1 MDPVFTIPY
10 PEYAV
15 ASQLSRHLPASEGYA
30 IFIPASR
37 QQKGVD
43 LLVTHREESVT
54 RAMSIQVK
62 SSRTYS
68 GKSPTSH
75 KRKLFRYYTWYNNF
89 DTPPE
94 ADFVLLI
101 ALYPN
106 DERKRDRALET
117 WWSQLVLVF
126 THDEMARFL
135 SSVKTLGG
143 MRDKMFGFGFDTPES
158 IQQTRGDQQRRYLE
172 FTHHLLEHR
181 AGMLK
186 SFLRRS
192 RPVGAA

>member
-1 MDPVFTIPY
+1 MNRAQWIQFSPFRIPSTPSRASSLVTY
-10 PEYAV
+10 PHRKGTPF
-15 ASQLSRHLPASEGYA
+15 SSRHRV
-30 IFIPASR
+30 SR
-37 QQKGVD
+37 KVSTY
-43 LLVTHREESVT
+43 LVTHREESVT

-62 SSRTYS
+62 SFRTYS

-117 WWSQLVLVF
+117 WW
-126 THDEMARFL
+126 
-135 SSVKTLGG
+135 
-143 MRDKMFGFGFDTPES
+143 
-158 IQQTRGDQQRRYLE
+158 
-172 FTHHLLEHR
+172 
-181 AGMLK
+181 
-186 SFLRRS
+186 
-192 RPVGAA
+192 

>member
-15 ASQLSRHLPASEGYA
+15 ASQLSGHLRASEGYA
-30 IFIPASR
+30 IFVPASR

-43 LLVTHREESVT
+43 LLVTYRENRIT

-68 GKSPTSH
+68 GKSPTSR
-75 KRKLFRYYTWYNNF
+75 KRKIFRYYTWYNNF
-89 DTPPE
+89 DAPPE
-94 ADFVLLI
+94 ADFVFLI

-106 DERKRDRALET
+106 DERNRDRALET

-126 THDEMARFL
+126 THDEMALFL
-135 SSVKTLGG
+135 ASVKTVGG
-143 MRDKMFGFGFDTPES
+143 TRDKMFGFGFDTPKN

-172 FTHHLLEHR
+172 FTQHLLEHR
-181 AGMLK
+181 VEMLK
-186 SFLRRS
+186 SFLRGS